1 MLTINTKESVLAI
14 LNNPGGSTQ
23 KFPHS
28 RIINRMLQAMY
39 ARQTR
44 DEQAMAV
51 TVHNNGV
58 GFSGR
63 DSEFLSDVAAKT
75 AKKGDFWTPKQAAA
89 VAKCLTHYT
98 AQLIEI
104 ATEKIAAAPAKQ
116 MPLIA
121 VAPVPMTVVAPRK
134 PAAREIETVG
144 QISSRMNQQWAQ
156 HKVEFAKRERQQEEK
171 AFMDGLF

>member
-104 ATEKIAAAPAKQ
+104 ANEKIAAAPAKQ

-121 VAPVPMTVVAPRK
+121 VAPVPMTVVK
-134 PAAREIETVG
+134 PNPAEIETVA
-144 QISSRMNQQWAQ
+144 QLALRM
-156 HKVEFAKRERQQEEK
+156 REPQPS
-171 AFMDGLF
+171 LF